1 MLHINIVKILTGL
14 NWTCEAAQGRQKTTT
29 KLKEEKKKLYEQFKT
44 KYSVIFSDS
53 IIKNKKEVY

>member
-1 MLHINIVKILTGL
+1 MLHIIIVKILTGL

-44 KYSVIFSDS
+44 KYIV
-53 IIKNKKEVY
+53 